1 MANHYPETT
10 RINPG
15 ARRYRNAFHPLSE
28 CSESNSLVWP
38 FMTDLPSNKQ
48 LMDLTGKRA
57 LVTGAAK
64 GIGAAIACRLAE
76 AGVHVTIADIDPA
89 GRDTAAAIVSRGM
102 SADYV
107 SCDITDATQL
117 SDAVAVA
124 AADEVL
130 DILVNN
136 AGIFPTTGP
145 IGDVTDEFVHRM
157 LEINVRAQYSAAR
170 DASRLMTRGGS
181 IVNLASIAAIR
192 GGANISAY
200 TVSKAAVV
208 GMTRAFASE
217 LGPRGI
223 RVNAIAPGIIDTPG
237 VQAQMEPLRAGG
249 LEIDKAIASNPL
261 RIGGQPDHI
270 ARAALFLCSDL
281 AAFVTGHVLVVD
293 GGATA

>member
-1 MANHYPETT
+1 
-10 RINPG
+10 
-15 ARRYRNAFHPLSE
+15 
-28 CSESNSLVWP
+28 
-38 FMTDLPSNKQ
+38 MTDLPSNYQ
-48 LMDLTGKRA
+48 LIDLAGKRA

-64 GIGAAIACRLAE
+64 GIGAAISGRLAA
-76 AGVHVTIADIDPA
+76 AGAHVTIADLDSA
-89 GRDTAAAIVSRGM
+89 GRDTAAALVARGL
-102 SADYV
+102 SADFV
-107 SCDITDATQL
+107 SCDITDPTQL

-124 AADEVL
+124 AGDDAL

-145 IGDVTDEFVHRM
+145 IGNVTDEFVQRM

-170 DASRLMTRGGS
+170 DASRVMTRGGS

-208 GMTRAFASE
+208 GMTRAFANE

-237 VQAQMEPLRAGG
+237 VQAQLEPLKAGG
-249 LEIDKAIASNPL
+249 LDIDKAIASNPL
-261 RIGGQPDHI
+261 RIAGQPDHI

-281 AAFVTGHVLVVD
+281 AAFVTGLVLVVD